1 MLVLSRK
8 IGERIHIG
16 DDIVIVISQING
28 RNVRLGIEAPRSVNV
43 CREELWPGK
52 RQNGNRHDQR
62 FMPEASSGRVGG
74 R

>member
-28 RNVRLGIEAPRSVNV
+28 RNVRVGIEAPRSVNV

-52 RQNGNRHDQR
+52 RHDQR
-62 FMPEASSGRVGG
+62 FMPTASSDRAGG